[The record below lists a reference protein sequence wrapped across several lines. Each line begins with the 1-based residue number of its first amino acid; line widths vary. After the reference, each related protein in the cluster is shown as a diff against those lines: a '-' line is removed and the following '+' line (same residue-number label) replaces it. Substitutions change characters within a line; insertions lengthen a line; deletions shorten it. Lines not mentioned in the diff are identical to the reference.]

1 MEHNPES
8 VLAIGE
14 VALFIIGII
23 LSLILLGIL
32 LIPSLLRFQVPHWVR
47 VRVRP
52 EDRSELW
59 TGLISALQKR
69 GYRLLEVLD
78 HESING
84 AGEERVILTKDQAT
98 LYYITLAPVSL
109 QDDEGARDDV
119 LTLSMFRQGD
129 EVTESGPASILSGAG
144 IGWITILCHEYFV
157 DQQSSREL
165 QPEWGWDERLE
176 RSGDRPFGALMYQ
189 MLLLNPWR

>member
-14 VALFIIGII
+14 VALFIIGFI

-78 HESING
+78 HEAIEG

-98 LYYITLAPVSL
+98 LYYITLAPVRAIVT
-109 QDDEGARDDV
+109 GASRSDRNAAK
-119 LTLSMFRQGD
+119 TS
-129 EVTESGPASILSGAG
+129 ASIASPIQAELLSTKALTAV
-144 IGWITILCHEYFV
+144 IRFCCFTIV
-157 DQQSSREL
+157 D
-165 QPEWGWDERLE
+165 PA
-176 RSGDRPFGALMYQ
+176 PLMGTISVPSAS
-189 MLLLNPWR
+189 NHGT